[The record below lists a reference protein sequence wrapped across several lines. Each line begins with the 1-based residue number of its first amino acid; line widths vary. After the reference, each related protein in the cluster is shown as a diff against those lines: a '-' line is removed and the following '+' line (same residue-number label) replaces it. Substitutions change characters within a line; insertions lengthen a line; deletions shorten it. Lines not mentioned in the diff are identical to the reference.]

1 MCVFHKIKATQI
13 PKYFYELLPTELH
26 TYNTGNIKNV
36 ETYYCRTNLFKYSF
50 FPYMIVKWNKL
61 GINLHNA
68 KSFLIFGNSLLK
80 LGRLIQNPV
89 YNIHD
94 LMGIKFLARLRL
106 GLNHLND
113 HKFRHNF
120 QDCLNP
126 FCACSLGTEW
136 AIHYFLHCH
145 YYNGI
150 CKNLLDIVKELTNIN
165 VSNLSDE
172 CLGNLLM
179 FGNPSYNFQKN
190 KEIIEASI
198 KFMQSSER
206 FAGSLM

>member
-1 MCVFHKIKATQI
+1 MVRGMCVFHKIKATQI

-50 FPYMIVKWNKL
+50 FPYVIVKWNKL

-120 QDCLNP
+120 QDCFNP
-126 FCACSLGTEW
+126 FCACILG
-136 AIHYFLHCH
+136 
-145 YYNGI
+145 
-150 CKNLLDIVKELTNIN
+150 
-165 VSNLSDE
+165 
-172 CLGNLLM
+172 
-179 FGNPSYNFQKN
+179 
-190 KEIIEASI
+190 IE
-198 KFMQSSER
+198 
-206 FAGSLM
+206 